1 MHFRAAEIKTF
12 AHRFETFFSYEY
24 HWADYE
30 AEADWNLADRF
41 EHPKSFEHDA
51 DGNGWIIRAGFNLV
65 LQRHIAVNFNFD
77 YQDWST
83 DNGTDKVF
91 FADGTTAKTRL
102 NEVNWTSYALS
113 LGLSVRF

>member
-1 MHFRAAEIKTF
+1 
-12 AHRFETFFSYEY
+12 
-24 HWADYE
+24 
-30 AEADWNLADRF
+30 
-41 EHPKSFEHDA
+41 
-51 DGNGWIIRAGFNLV
+51 
-65 LQRHIAVNFNFD
+65 VNFNFD

-91 FADGTTAKTRL
+91 FADGAAAKTRL